1 MKKILPLHAIVLPEN
16 AKRVFKGQIFD
27 VYQWPQVLFDG
38 STATFEMLKRP
49 DTVQIIAVKDNKI
62 VMVNDEQPNRSAEL
76 HFPGG
81 RADEE
86 GENWLEAAKRELQE
100 ETGFTFKNWKLVAV
114 YQPLMKIEH
123 FAVWFVATDFQSEQA
138 QNLDA
143 GERIIVE
150 LHDFQAIKDY
160 IMSDSIGRMSY
171 ALDLFEHTDSIE
183 DVLELAEFVGQEV
196 DR

>member
-160 IMSDSIGRMSY
+160 IMSDSIGRMNY
-171 ALDLFEHTDSIE
+171 ALDLFEHIDSIE